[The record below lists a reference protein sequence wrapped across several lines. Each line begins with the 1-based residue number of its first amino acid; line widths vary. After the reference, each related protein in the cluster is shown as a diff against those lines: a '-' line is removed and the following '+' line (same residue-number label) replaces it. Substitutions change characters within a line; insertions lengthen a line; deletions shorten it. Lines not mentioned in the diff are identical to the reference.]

1 MIEKEKAALFEKE
14 NKQKEKEVQQKNFLA
29 RHNMLAQSISSGF
42 KKSNYS
48 SPGLLSQYE
57 TPKKI
62 EELVNNFS

>member
-1 MIEKEKAALFEKE
+1 
-14 NKQKEKEVQQKNFLA
+14 
-29 RHNMLAQSISSGF
+29 MLAQSISSGF